1 MHREIEGR
9 GENIEDLLKKLLEL
23 SSIEASLHF
32 KLATKLD
39 EARTEVIRLSGLLSM
54 CELKEKN
61 LNRYRAIV
69 EEMINKYVMEIR
81 GSQHQHI

>member
-32 KLATKLD
+32 
-39 EARTEVIRLSGLLSM
+39 
-54 CELKEKN
+54 
-61 LNRYRAIV
+61 
-69 EEMINKYVMEIR
+69 
-81 GSQHQHI
+81 

>member
-9 GENIEDLLKKLLEL
+9 GENIEDLLKKLLEI
-23 SSIEASLHF
+23 SSIKASLHL

-39 EARTEVIRLSGLLSM
+39 EAKTEVIRLSGLLSM

-69 EEMINKYVMEIR
+69 KEMINKYVMEIKHNN
-81 GSQHQHI
+81 S

>member
-61 LNRYRAIV
+61 LNRYRVIG
-69 EEMINKYVMEIR
+69 EEMINKYVMEIKHNN
-81 GSQHQHI
+81 S

>member
-9 GENIEDLLKKLLEL
+9 GENVEDLLKKLLKL

-54 CELKEKN
+54 CGLKEKN

-69 EEMINKYVMEIR
+69 EEMINKYVMEIKHNN
-81 GSQHQHI
+81 S